1 MMNNFNASPVYSH
14 QQQQCQPQQ
23 QSRALVPATAPGRT
37 VYSNYVVPTTT
48 TTINNTNDDDL
59 IDLGGG
65 DNMSAG
71 YGTTYSQQSTSYK
84 TTNNAADD
92 DDDLISFD
100 NNMSFATPP
109 PSTSASTVAASNTNA
124 VEVRDLRTLQDRD
137 DEFVKNLPK
146 ELIEEQKRILS
157 QIQKRNNN
165 RSNGNNQLV
174 SWNSTG
180 QERFEQKLMDSLP
193 EEESSSSYGLPAE
206 VHPKKY
212 QMKTERKVKTAASA
226 TAGMVV
232 GGLILAPVFPIGMAA
247 GAAVGGY
254 TAKVISRSG
263 ERKQQRKWDQKNFND
278 YTAQGNCDVQSD
290 NVVFA

>member
-1 MMNNFNASPVYSH
+1 MGS
-14 QQQQCQPQQ
+14 
-23 QSRALVPATAPGRT
+23 TA
-37 VYSNYVVPTTT
+37 
-48 TTINNTNDDDL
+48 
-59 IDLGGG
+59 
-65 DNMSAG
+65 A
-71 YGTTYSQQSTSYK
+71 
-84 TTNNAADD
+84 
-92 DDDLISFD
+92 
-100 NNMSFATPP
+100 
-109 PSTSASTVAASNTNA
+109 AASNTTA
-124 VEVRDLRTLQDRD
+124 VEVHDLPALQDRD

-146 ELIEEQKRILS
+146 ELIEEQERILS
-157 QIQKRNNN
+157 QIQKQNHG
-165 RSNGNNQLV
+165 RSNNGNNQLV
-174 SWNSTG
+174 SWNSTTG
-180 QERFEQKLMDSLP
+180 QERFEQKLIDSLP